1 MKEAQ
6 RKTLVAR
13 LETLK
18 YELMKDDIEIVYRG
32 ETKLNK
38 EIGGY
43 LTEAY
48 IDRIISS
55 IELIK

>member
-1 MKEAQ
+1 
-6 RKTLVAR
+6 
-13 LETLK
+13 
-18 YELMKDDIEIVYRG
+18 MKDDIEIVYRG